1 MTNEQFQ
8 QWFMEH
14 LDEMVSVGIVHYNS
28 EAARWVKLALTASSA
43 QISQLEARI
52 AALESKPK
60 RTRKKKVDG

>member
-28 EAARWVKLALTASSA
+28 EAARWVKLALTAASA
-43 QISQLEARI
+43 QISQLEARV

-60 RTRKKKVDG
+60 RTRKKTSG